1 MGGYM
6 LRILTIGAIGAIT
19 ALIGPPATRAQS
31 YTWGVFRENVTNV
44 PEDQR
49 NCWVQAMVTGG
60 AVNGEILAERLTQEQ
75 AEFSLQRETHHGRC
89 ANQRSSTSWSAR
101 GENNSGSDWS
111 GGNWSNPNW
120 SNPN

>member
-1 MGGYM
+1 M
-6 LRILTIGAIGAIT
+6 LRLLTIGAIAT
-19 ALIGPPATRAQS
+19 LIGSPAATAQT

-75 AEFSLQRETHHGRC
+75 AELSLQRETHHGRC
-89 ANQRSSTSWSAR
+89 ASQRSSTRWSAR
-101 GENNSGSDWS
+101 GENDQGGNWS